1 MSEFVTPNGK
11 EINIVRDPRN
21 AMFKIQF
28 ASGGELPQ
36 VLSGIYTNERLAKI
50 AVIDYIDGLPKKQVK
65 EEVQE
70 VKKPAKEA

>member
-11 EINIVRDPRN
+11 EINIVRDPRS

-50 AVIDYIDGLPKKQVK
+50 AVLDYIDGLPKKVVK
-65 EEVQE
+65 EE
-70 VKKPAKEA
+70 KPAKEV